1 MNDAA
6 RSTHWPKVIIGLILF
21 FLLLTGWSVYRA
33 AKGVSE
39 VTNPRYYSYGL
50 KYNDTR
56 IEQEAAEGLGW
67 QVGISLTDGRMEVR
81 LTDRDDRPV
90 AQARADVTLY
100 RAGAKEQSLL
110 HLEEESAGLYAATLP
125 ADLSGSLSARLQ
137 INRLGAGLSRSLLL
151 NLWRRK
157 KSALRRYGVFSGPRH
172 T

>member
-39 VTNPRYYSYGL
+39 VTNPRYYSHGL
-50 KYNDTR
+50 KYNDTL

-67 QVGISLTDGRMEVR
+67 QVGIRLAGGRVEVR
-81 LTDRDDRPV
+81 LTDQDGRPV
-90 AQARADVTLY
+90 AQAQAEVALY
-100 RAGAKEQSLL
+100 RTDAKDQRLL
-110 HLEEESAGLYAATLP
+110 HLAEESAGLYAAVLP

-151 NLWRRK
+151 NL
-157 KSALRRYGVFSGPRH
+157 
-172 T
+172 